1 MSSHLSPLDAWLTG
15 QNSDSDANDTVWN
28 PGFDAERRIVISS
41 FGPYHQL
48 FERPQGFIPRFFHR
62 VYPLLIEEWDLT
74 IKTKLYDGFCTLTTQ
89 LQIHFQPTI
98 HYIERNRDALP
109 DVSRQIRITY
119 ERVIKDI
126 VNAEL
131 IYLKDGAWVNAGLM
145 ATERKIENLINET
158 LLLKYIQCRT
168 ICELSAVFA
177 ELTDEENLDGRFTQE
192 SVYLNVMQRNF
203 EFREKQAQELFRQE
217 DELELLRLEHKQ
229 KQLEAINQDDLLQ
242 RQKQVLES
250 ESIKRQLEEQ
260 EAQRIEQ
267 HAIEMRLQVE
277 KTNHE
282 RQLKE
287 IELAA
292 EIQYLKDRQALEQ
305 QLDLQRQLQQHE
317 QEAHRIEQ
325 HATEMRLQVEKSN
338 HERELKEIELAAE
351 IQYQKDR
358 QMLEQQLE
366 LNRQAKQLE
375 QEVLRTEQHALEMRL
390 QEEKANHERQLKE
403 IELGVEIQY
412 QKDKQL
418 LEQKLDLQRQAQQLE
433 HERIVKELQRDA
445 EVKDFEQE
453 HLQYLI
459 ETEQKQRL
467 KQIELDAELKQ
478 QETSQRERQ
487 KNQEKLEAIKL
498 AHEDRL
504 HKMHLEAEI
513 KEVALRAEATKSKDE
528 HLRRE
533 IEWLVLDRQRAE
545 LTRSIRETS
554 KVDDAKK

>member
-1 MSSHLSPLDAWLTG
+1 MSSHLSSIDAWLAD
-15 QNSDSDANDTVWN
+15 QNSDSDANDTVWD
-28 PGFDAERRIVISS
+28 PGFDAERRVVISS
-41 FGPYHQL
+41 FGPYRKL

-62 VYPLLIEEWDLT
+62 VYPLLIDEWDLA

-98 HYIERNRDALP
+98 NYIEKNTDALP
-109 DVSRQIRITY
+109 DVNGRIRRTY

-131 IYLKDGAWVNAGLM
+131 IYLKDGAWVNTGLM
-145 ATERKIENLINET
+145 ATERQIESLINET
-158 LLLKYIQCRT
+158 LLLKHIQCRT

-177 ELTDEENLDGRFTQE
+177 ELTDEEKLDGRFTQE

-250 ESIKRQLEEQ
+250 EAIKRQLEEHESQ
-260 EAQRIEQ
+260 SIEQ
-267 HAIEMRLQVE
+267 HAIEIRLQVE

-287 IELAA
+287 VELAA
-292 EIQYLKDRQALEQ
+292 EIQYQKDRQALEQ

-317 QEAHRIEQ
+317 QEAQRIEQ
-325 HATEMRLQVEKSN
+325 HATEMRLQVEKAN

-375 QEVLRTEQHALEMRL
+375 QEALRTEQHALEMRL
-390 QEEKANHERQLKE
+390 QEEKSNHELQLKE
-403 IELGVEIQY
+403 IELAAEIQY

-467 KQIELDAELKQ
+467 KQIDLDAELKQ
-478 QETSQRERQ
+478 QEISQRERQ

-498 AHEDRL
+498 EHEDRL

-554 KVDDAKK
+554 KFDDAKS

>member
-1 MSSHLSPLDAWLTG
+1 
-15 QNSDSDANDTVWN
+15 
-28 PGFDAERRIVISS
+28 
-41 FGPYHQL
+41 L

-62 VYPLLIEEWDLT
+62 VYPLLIDEWDLT

-89 LQIHFQPTI
+89 LQIHFPPTI
-98 HYIERNRDALP
+98 NYIEKNTDALP
-109 DVSRQIRITY
+109 DVNGRIRRTY

-145 ATERKIENLINET
+145 ATERQIESLINET
-158 LLLKYIQCRT
+158 LLLKHIQCRT

-177 ELTDEENLDGRFTQE
+177 ELTDEEKLDGRFTQE

-250 ESIKRQLEEQ
+250 EAIKRQLEEQ
-260 EAQRIEQ
+260 ESQRIEQ

-277 KTNHE
+277 K
-282 RQLKE
+282 
-287 IELAA
+287 A
-292 EIQYLKDRQALEQ
+292 
-305 QLDLQRQLQQHE
+305 
-317 QEAHRIEQ
+317 
-325 HATEMRLQVEKSN
+325 N

-375 QEVLRTEQHALEMRL
+375 QEALRTEQHALEMRL
-390 QEEKANHERQLKE
+390 QEEKSNHELQLKE
-403 IELGVEIQY
+403 IELAAEIQY

-467 KQIELDAELKQ
+467 KQIDLDAELKQ
-478 QETSQRERQ
+478 QEISQRERQ

-498 AHEDRL
+498 EHEDRL

-554 KVDDAKK
+554 KVDDAKS